1 MWQRMNYFSNLKW
14 LAKKAKGNYK
24 VIKCYKTK
32 LCHIID
38 PVSCQ
43 FKQNKHEG
51 KSPRMIPITS
61 VCIYI
66 QKNDKL
72 YLKNQSQDHQQ
83 CMCTRDV

>member
-43 FKQNKHEG
+43 FKQNKHE
-51 KSPRMIPITS
+51 KS
-61 VCIYI
+61 
-66 QKNDKL
+66 KNDSYNICL
-72 YLKNQSQDHQQ
+72 YTHPEK
-83 CMCTRDV
+83 